1 MGWRIAD
8 YVSDGIWPS
17 QSGNTI
23 HGGELYHLYVSTLA
37 KSLNL
42 D

>member
-1 MGWRIAD
+1 MGDWCFADVNRMGWRIAD

-23 HGGELYHLYVSTLA
+23 NGGEL
-37 KSLNL
+37 
-42 D
+42 